1 MERLPKIGDIT
12 EFGTVKSVENID
24 GIAIVVMR
32 DKMRF
37 IWLSDERVANLPD
50 DYGEPKSHWAD
61 IQDLDYLLEHYDY
74 EYAESGQIIPKSLRH
89 AQIAWDCKIEVIL
102 RCGNVSTW
110 NASVDG
116 DGNIDCIMPTVEGY
130 PKKITTLDELRAT
143 GITDASLISQYSIIN
158 F

>member
-89 AQIAWDCKIEVIL
+89 CTNCMGL
-102 RCGNVSTW
+102 
-110 NASVDG
+110 
-116 DGNIDCIMPTVEGY
+116 
-130 PKKITTLDELRAT
+130 
-143 GITDASLISQYSIIN
+143 
-158 F
+158 